1 MKVGMRKPSIKRS
14 MKARTTG
21 RIKRSIKRSVNPLY
35 GKKGMGFIKNPEKAL
50 KNAVYHR
57 TTFGVRDVARVV
69 DKATGT
75 GKGGNPGNPSKAVP
89 CVLSLITILIGA
101 LLLLASPIGI
111 VFILLGIIIL
121 IVINKL

>member
-14 MKARTTG
+14 VKARTTG

-35 GKKGMGFIKNPEKAL
+35 GKKGMGYIKNPEKAL

-57 TTFGVRDVARVV
+57 TTFGVRDVARAAN
-69 DKATGT
+69 KATGT
-75 GKGGNPGNPSKAVP
+75 SKGGSPSKTTP
-89 CVLSLITILIGA
+89 RVLSIITILIGIA
-101 LLLLASPIGI
+101 LLLASPIGI
-111 VFILLGIIIL
+111 AFILLGIIIL